1 MSRTRAQQNP
11 GEPSQRVLRVGEALR
26 HALAE
31 VLTRGDLR
39 EPLLAGVSITV
50 TEVRV
55 TPDLRNA
62 IAFVLPLAGRDAE
75 DVLKGL
81 GRSAPYL
88 RSQVARLVRLKYAPE
103 LHFRLD
109 ERFERADRITELLE
123 KDRARLGAWKSDSD
137 DDGA

>member
-123 KDRARLGAWKSDSD
+123 KDRARLGAWKSDTN

>member
-1 MSRTRAQQNP
+1 MSRSRARQNP

-31 VLTRGDLR
+31 VLTRGELR
-39 EPLLAGVSITV
+39 EPALSGVSITV
-50 TEVRV
+50 TEVRA

-62 IAFVLPLAGRDAE
+62 IAFVLPLAGRDAD

-81 GRSAPYL
+81 NRSAPYL
-88 RSQVARLVRLKYAPE
+88 RAQVARLVRLKFAPE

-109 ERFERADRITELLE
+109 ERFERADRITELLAQ
-123 KDRARLGAWKSDSD
+123 DRARQGARYSDPD

>member
-11 GEPSQRVLRVGEALR
+11 GESSQRVLRVGEALR

-39 EPLLAGVSITV
+39 EPLLVGVSITV

-62 IAFVLPLAGRDAE
+62 IAFVLPLAGRGSE

-81 GRSAPYL
+81 GKSAPYL

-123 KDRARLGAWKSDSD
+123 KDRARLGAWKSDTD

>member
-26 HALAE
+26 QALLD
-31 VLTRGDLR
+31 VLTRGELR

-50 TEVRV
+50 TEVRA

-62 IAFVLPLAGRDAE
+62 IAFVLPLAGRDAG

-81 GRSAPYL
+81 AKSAPYL
-88 RSQVARLVRLKYAPE
+88 RSQVARLVRLKYAPD

-123 KDRARLGAWKSDSD
+123 KDRARLGAWKSDTD

>member
-75 DVLKGL
+75 EVLKGL